1 MKSFLKEIESKFIEL
16 ENNYCDACDR
26 PADQCICNEEEIAEI
41 STSAAAGSYNTPK
54 AFSKTGA
61 EDDTVEVLGMK
72 RVKESINTPPS
83 FKWKET
89 GYQKPESDEEIFND
103 KFPFAVDDK
112 YWWQNDNNE
121 YPTRFYKDGMGT
133 NNIKDKTKRIGNL
146 PDTAMPVK
154 KTKNYLQVQEAMD
167 RKYEQLIESY
177 RTFVTGDSKTTP
189 EQKVKNTIKE
199 VAKKLQEIETLVN
212 HTSRLKTESG
222 LSRTNIGSSAD
233 KALVKIAERLT
244 KISERVRSL
253 GE

>member
-26 PADQCICNEEEIAEI
+26 PMDQCICDEEEIAEI
-41 STSAAAGSYNTPK
+41 STSAGAGAYNTPN

-61 EDDTVEVLGMK
+61 GDDTVEVLGMK
-72 RVKESINTPPS
+72 RVKKRVRESVNTPPS

-89 GYQKPESDEEIFND
+89 GHQTPDSGEETSQD
-103 KFPFAVDDK
+103 KFPFSSGEENWPNAD
-112 YWWQNDNNE
+112 QE
-121 YPTRFYKDGMGT
+121 YPVKFSNQPYGT
-133 NNIKDKTKRIGNL
+133 SNIKDET
-146 PDTAMPVK
+146 VK
-154 KTKNYLQVQEAMD
+154 HSSKVAEAMD

-177 RTFVTGDSKTTP
+177 RTFATGDSKTTP

>member
-16 ENNYCDACDR
+16 EDNYCDACDR
-26 PADQCICNEEEIAEI
+26 SVDQCICDEEEIAEI
-41 STSAAAGSYNTPK
+41 STSAAAGAYNTPK

-61 EDDTVEVLGMK
+61 GDDTVEVLGMTRVKK
-72 RVKESINTPPS
+72 RVRESVNTPPS

-89 GYQKPESDEEIFND
+89 GHQTPDSGEETSQD
-103 KFPFAVDDK
+103 KFPFSSGEENWPNAD
-112 YWWQNDNNE
+112 QE
-121 YPTRFYKDGMGT
+121 YPVKFSNQPYGT
-133 NNIKDKTKRIGNL
+133 ANIKDETIKHSSKV
-146 PDTAMPVK
+146 A
-154 KTKNYLQVQEAMD
+154 EAMD

-177 RTFVTGDSKTTP
+177 RTFATGDSKTTP

-233 KALVKIAERLT
+233 RALVKIAERLT

>member
-1 MKSFLKEIESKFIEL
+1 MKSFLKEIESKFVEL

-26 PADQCICNEEEIAEI
+26 PVDQCICDEEDIAEI
-41 STSAAAGSYNTPK
+41 STSAAAGSYNTPM
-54 AFSKTGA
+54 AFSKMGA
-61 EDDTVEVLGMK
+61 GDDTVEVLGMK
-72 RVKESINTPPS
+72 RIKKRFKESVNTPPS

-89 GYQKPESDEEIFND
+89 GHQTPESNEELATD
-103 KFPFAVDDK
+103 KFAFSSES
-112 YWWQNDNNE
+112 E
-121 YPTRFYKDGMGT
+121 YGT
-133 NNIKDKTKRIGNL
+133 SNTTDETKKHSSKV
-146 PDTAMPVK
+146 A
-154 KTKNYLQVQEAMD
+154 EAMD

-177 RTFVTGDSKTTP
+177 RTFATGDSKSTP

>member
-112 YWWQNDNNE
+112 YWWQND
-121 YPTRFYKDGMGT
+121 
-133 NNIKDKTKRIGNL
+133 
-146 PDTAMPVK
+146 
-154 KTKNYLQVQEAMD
+154 YLQVQEAMD